1 MERPTTRVLT
11 VLELLQTHDR
21 LSGTVLAE
29 RVGVDG
35 RTLRRYISMLEEL
48 GIPITTDRGRYGGY
62 SLVPGF
68 KLPPM
73 MFTEDEALA
82 LSVGLLASR
91 GLGLRN
97 LAPAVASAQAKLE
110 RVMPAKLKRR
120 VRAIDETV
128 VLDLER
134 REATDGDAATVT
146 ALASAAQSRERV
158 RLRYVDTTDKVS
170 DRDIDPYGLA
180 RRGGRW
186 YVVGHC
192 HLRKDLRS
200 FRIDRI
206 ETVELLDIPF
216 KRPANFNALAHL
228 TFSMATLPR
237 THAIEVRLHAGL
249 DRVRREIPET
259 LGILE
264 ASADAVRL
272 LAQTDDLEWF
282 ARQLARVPFDFTVIR
297 PPALRE
303 AVKGGGRRM
312 QRLAN
317 RPGRERKPRR

>member
-91 GLGLRN
+91 GLGLKN

-110 RVMPAKLKRR
+110 RVMPVKLKRR

-134 REATDGDAATVT
+134 RESTDGDAATVT
-146 ALASAAQSRERV
+146 TLAAAAQSRERV
-158 RLRYVDTTDKVS
+158 RLRYVDTTGQPS

-192 HLRKDLRS
+192 HLRRDLRS

-206 ETVELLDIPF
+206 ESVDLLDIPF
-216 KRPANFNALAHL
+216 SRPAGFNALDHL

-237 THAIEVRLHAGL
+237 THAIEVRLHAAL
-249 DRVRREIPET
+249 DRVRREISET

-264 ASADAVRL
+264 ANGDTVRL

-282 ARQLARVPFDFTVIR
+282 ARHLARLPFDFTVIR
-297 PPALRE
+297 PIALRE
-303 AVKGGGRRM
+303 AVKRCGRRM

-317 RPGRERKPRR
+317 RPGSAR

>member
-91 GLGLRN
+91 GLGLKN
-97 LAPAVASAQAKLE
+97 LAPAVASASAKLE

-158 RLRYVDTTDKVS
+158 RLRYVDTTGEPS
-170 DRDIDPYGLA
+170 ERDIDPYGLA

-206 ETVELLDIPF
+206 ESVELLDIPF
-216 KRPANFNALAHL
+216 SRPAGFNALDHL

-237 THAIEVRLHAGL
+237 THAIEVRLHATL
-249 DRVRREIPET
+249 DRVRREISET

-264 ASADAVRL
+264 AHGDAVSL

-282 ARQLARVPFDFTVIR
+282 ARQLARLPFDFTVIR
-297 PPALRE
+297 PVALRE
-303 AVKGGGRRM
+303 AVKRGGRRM

-317 RPGRERKPRR
+317 RPGRAR

>member
-91 GLGLRN
+91 GLGLKN
-97 LAPAVASAQAKLE
+97 LAPAAASAQAKLE
-110 RVMPAKLKRR
+110 RVIPVKLKRR

-134 REATDGDAATVT
+134 RETTDGDAATVT
-146 ALASAAQSRERV
+146 TLATAAQSRERV
-158 RLRYVDTTDKVS
+158 RLRYVDTTGQAS
-170 DRDIDPYGLA
+170 DREIDPYGLA

-192 HLRKDLRS
+192 HLRRDLRS

-206 ETVELLDIPF
+206 ESVELLDVPF
-216 KRPANFNALAHL
+216 KRPADFNALAHL

-249 DRVRREIPET
+249 ERVRREISET

-264 ASADAVRL
+264 GSKDTVRL
-272 LAQTDDLEWF
+272 LAQTDDLDWF
-282 ARQLARVPFDFTVIR
+282 VRELGRLPLDFTVVR
-297 PPALRE
+297 PVALRE
-303 AVKGGGRRM
+303 AVKRAGRRL
-312 QRLAN
+312 QRLGKRA
-317 RPGRERKPRR
+317 GR

>member
-91 GLGLRN
+91 GLGLKN
-97 LAPAVASAQAKLE
+97 LAPAVASASAKLE

-134 REATDGDAATVT
+134 REATDGDAATVS
-146 ALASAAQSRERV
+146 ALSSAAQSRERV
-158 RLRYVDTTDKVS
+158 RLRYVDTTGNPS

-192 HLRKDLRS
+192 HLRRDLRS

-206 ETVELLDIPF
+206 ESVDLLDIPF
-216 KRPANFNALAHL
+216 SRPAGFNALDHL

-249 DRVRREIPET
+249 DRVRREISET

-264 ASADAVRL
+264 ANGDTLRL

-282 ARQLARVPFDFTVIR
+282 ARQLARLPFDFTVIR
-297 PPALRE
+297 PAALRE
-303 AVKGGGRRM
+303 AVKRGGRRM

-317 RPGRERKPRR
+317 RHGRER

>member
-21 LSGTVLAE
+21 LSGTLLAE
-29 RVGVDG
+29 RLGVDG

-91 GLGLRN
+91 GLGLKN
-97 LAPAVASAQAKLE
+97 LAPAVASASAKLE
-110 RVMPAKLKRR
+110 RVMPPKLKRR

-146 ALASAAQSRERV
+146 ALASAAQTRERV
-158 RLRYVDTTDKVS
+158 RLRYVDTTGKPS
-170 DRDIDPYGLA
+170 ERDIDPYGLA

-206 ETVELLDIPF
+206 ESVLLLDIPSS
-216 KRPANFNALAHL
+216 RPAGFNALDHL

-237 THAIEVRLHAGL
+237 THAIEVRLHADL
-249 DRVRREIPET
+249 DRVRREISQT
-259 LGILE
+259 LGILK

-282 ARQLARVPFDFTVIR
+282 ARQLARLPFDFTVIR
-297 PPALRE
+297 PAALRE
-303 AVKGGGRRM
+303 AVKRGGRRM
-312 QRLAN
+312 QRLGKG
-317 RPGRERKPRR
+317 PHRKQ

>member
-21 LSGTVLAE
+21 LSGTALAE

-35 RTLRRYISMLEEL
+35 RTLRRYMSMLEEL

-91 GLGLRN
+91 GLGLKN
-97 LAPAVASAQAKLE
+97 LAPAVTSAQAKLE
-110 RVMPAKLKRR
+110 RVMPLKLKRR
-120 VRAIDETV
+120 VGAIDETV

-146 ALASAAQSRERV
+146 ALASAAQGRERV
-158 RLRYVDTTDKVS
+158 RVRYVDTTGQPS

-180 RRGGRW
+180 RRSGRW

-206 ETVELLDIPF
+206 ETVEMLGVPF
-216 KRPANFNALAHL
+216 KRPTGFDALAHL

-237 THAIEVRLHAGL
+237 THAIVVHLHAGL
-249 DRVRREIPET
+249 GQARREVPET

-264 ASADAVRL
+264 SAAGTVRL
-272 LAQTDDLEWF
+272 LSQTDDLDWF
-282 ARQLARVPFDFTVIR
+282 ARELGRLPFDFTVIR
-297 PPALRE
+297 PATLRD
-303 AVKGGGRRM
+303 AVKREGRRL
-312 QRLAN
+312 QRLGK
-317 RPGRERKPRR
+317 RTGR

>member
-91 GLGLRN
+91 GLGLKN
-97 LAPAVASAQAKLE
+97 LAPAVASASAKLE
-110 RVMPAKLKRR
+110 RVMPVKLKRR
-120 VRAIDETV
+120 VGAIDETV
-128 VLDLER
+128 VLDLGR
-134 REATDGDAATVT
+134 GEATDGDAATVT
-146 ALASAAQSRERV
+146 ALAAAAQNRERI
-158 RLRYVDTTDKVS
+158 RLRYADTTGKPS

-192 HLRKDLRS
+192 HLRKDIRS
-200 FRIDRI
+200 FRIDRVG
-206 ETVELLDIPF
+206 TVERLDIPF
-216 KRPANFNALAHL
+216 KRPTNFNALAYL
-228 TFSMATLPR
+228 TVSIATLPR
-237 THAIEVRLHAGL
+237 THAIEVRLDTGL
-249 DRVRREIPET
+249 GEARREISET
-259 LGILE
+259 LGILV
-264 ASADAVRL
+264 ASADTVRL
-272 LAQTDDLEWF
+272 LAQTDDLDWF
-282 ARQLARVPFDFTVIR
+282 ARQLAGLPFDFTVIR
-297 PPALRE
+297 PAALRE
-303 AVKGGGRRM
+303 AVKRGGRRL
-312 QRLAN
+312 QRL
-317 RPGRERKPRR
+317 GERQDPQR

>member
-21 LSGTVLAE
+21 LSGAVLAE

-91 GLGLRN
+91 GLGLKN
-97 LAPAVASAQAKLE
+97 LAPSVASAQAKLE

-134 REATDGDAATVT
+134 GEATDGDAGTVT
-146 ALASAAQSRERV
+146 ALATAAQNHERV
-158 RLRYVDTTDKVS
+158 RLRYVDTTGQAS
-170 DRDIDPYGLA
+170 DRDVDPYGLA

-206 ETVELLDIPF
+206 EAVHPLGVPF
-216 KRPANFNALAHL
+216 KRPADFDALAHL

-237 THAIEVRLHAGL
+237 NHAIEVRLHVSRE
-249 DRVRREIPET
+249 RVRREIPET

-264 ASADAVRL
+264 ESADSARL
-272 LAQTDDLEWF
+272 LAQTDDLDWF
-282 ARQLARVPFDFTVIR
+282 ARLLARLPFDFTVIR
-297 PPALRE
+297 PAALRE
-303 AVKGGGRRM
+303 AVKRAGRRL
-312 QRLAN
+312 QRLGK
-317 RPGRERKPRR
+317 RTGR

>member
-21 LSGTVLAE
+21 LSGPVLAE

-62 SLVPGF
+62 SLIPGF

-91 GLGLRN
+91 GLGLKN
-97 LAPAVASAQAKLE
+97 LAPAVASAMAKLE

-128 VLDLER
+128 VLDHER
-134 REATDGDAATVT
+134 GENTDGDTACVN
-146 ALASAAQSRERV
+146 ALASAAQSGERV
-158 RLRYVDTTDKVS
+158 RLRYVDNDGRSS

-206 ETVELLDIPF
+206 ETVERLDIPF
-216 KRPANFNALAHL
+216 SRPANFNALAHL
-228 TFSMATLPR
+228 TFTMATLPR
-237 THAIEVRLHAGL
+237 AHAIEVRLHAGL
-249 DRVRREIPET
+249 GEARREIPGT

-264 ASADAVRL
+264 LMAGTTRL

-282 ARQLARVPFDFTVIR
+282 ARRLGALPFDFTVIR
-297 PPALRE
+297 PAALRD
-303 AVKGGGRRM
+303 AVKRGGRRM
-312 QRLAN
+312 QRLGN
-317 RPGRERKPRR
+317 RGGRRA

>member
-91 GLGLRN
+91 GLGLKN
-97 LAPAVASAQAKLE
+97 LAAAVASAQAKLE
-110 RVMPAKLKRR
+110 RVMPVKLKRR

-146 ALASAAQSRERV
+146 TLASAAQSRERV
-158 RLRYVDTTDKVS
+158 RLRYVDTTGQAS

-206 ETVELLDIPF
+206 ESVELLDVPF
-216 KRPANFNALAHL
+216 KRPADFNALAHL

-249 DRVRREIPET
+249 DRLRREVSET

-264 ASADAVRL
+264 ASADTVRL
-272 LAQTDDLEWF
+272 LAQTDDLDWF
-282 ARQLARVPFDFTVIR
+282 ARELGRLPFDFTVIR
-297 PPALRE
+297 PAALRE
-303 AVKGGGRRM
+303 AVKRAGRRL
-312 QRLAN
+312 QRLGKRA
-317 RPGRERKPRR
+317 GRKG

>member
-91 GLGLRN
+91 GLGLKN

-110 RVMPAKLKRR
+110 RAMPAKLKRR

-128 VLDLER
+128 MLDLER

-158 RLRYVDTTDKVS
+158 RLRYVDTTGKPS
-170 DRDIDPYGLA
+170 ERDIDPYGLA

-206 ETVELLDIPF
+206 ETVDLLDIPF
-216 KRPANFNALAHL
+216 SRPVDFNALEHL

-237 THAIEVRLHAGL
+237 THAIEVRLQTGL
-249 DRVRREIPET
+249 REARREVSKT
-259 LGILE
+259 LGVLE
-264 ASADAVRL
+264 PSAGAVRL
-272 LAQTDDLEWF
+272 LAQTDDLDWF
-282 ARQLARVPFDFTVIR
+282 ARHLARLPFDFTVIR

-303 AVKGGGRRM
+303 AVKRGGRRM
-312 QRLAN
+312 QRLGK
-317 RPGRERKPRR
+317 RLGRKP

>member
-91 GLGLRN
+91 GLGLKN
-97 LAPAVASAQAKLE
+97 LAPAAASAQAKLE
-110 RVMPAKLKRR
+110 RVIPVKLKRR

-134 REATDGDAATVT
+134 RETTDGDAATVT
-146 ALASAAQSRERV
+146 TLATAAQSRERV
-158 RLRYVDTTDKVS
+158 RLRYVDTTGQAS
-170 DRDIDPYGLA
+170 DREIDPYGLA

-192 HLRKDLRS
+192 HLRRDLRS

-206 ETVELLDIPF
+206 ESVELLDVPF
-216 KRPANFNALAHL
+216 KRPADFNALAHL

-249 DRVRREIPET
+249 ERVRREISET

-264 ASADAVRL
+264 ASADTVRL
-272 LAQTDDLEWF
+272 LAQTDDLDWF
-282 ARQLARVPFDFTVIR
+282 ARELGRLPFDFTVVR
-297 PPALRE
+297 PVALRE
-303 AVKGGGRRM
+303 AVKRAGRRL
-312 QRLAN
+312 QLLGKRA
-317 RPGRERKPRR
+317 GR

>member
-21 LSGTVLAE
+21 LSGTLLAE

-91 GLGLRN
+91 GLGLKN
-97 LAPAVASAQAKLE
+97 LAPAVTSAQAKLE
-110 RVMPAKLKRR
+110 RVMPVKLKRR

-134 REATDGDAATVT
+134 REATDGDAAMVT
-146 ALASAAQSRERV
+146 ALASAAQGRERV
-158 RLRYVDTTDKVS
+158 RLRYVDTSGQPS

-192 HLRKDLRS
+192 HLRRDLRS

-216 KRPANFNALAHL
+216 KRPADFNPLAHL

-249 DRVRREIPET
+249 ERVRREISET

-264 ASADAVRL
+264 GSGDTVRL
-272 LAQTDDLEWF
+272 LAQTDDLDWF
-282 ARQLARVPFDFTVIR
+282 ARQLARLPFDFTVLR
-297 PPALRE
+297 PAALRG
-303 AVKGGGRRM
+303 AVKRGGRRM
-312 QRLAN
+312 LRLGK
-317 RPGRERKPRR
+317 RSGR